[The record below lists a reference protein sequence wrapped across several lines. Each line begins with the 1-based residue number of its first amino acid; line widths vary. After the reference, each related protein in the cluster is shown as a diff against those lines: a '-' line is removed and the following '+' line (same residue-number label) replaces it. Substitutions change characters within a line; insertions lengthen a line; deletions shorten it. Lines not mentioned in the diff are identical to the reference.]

1 MRRRDGMIR
10 DMSREFGLSTPVST
24 SGELSQERL
33 LSFNSAIQNK
43 ETELTAAY
51 QREKTSYE
59 SQEADYQTQLDELN
73 QRKTQLETSCQVNQN
88 TRSENK
94 RKIRD
99 INSKLCEVDG
109 SSGRLDTLNLE
120 IRRTVSCS

>member
-1 MRRRDGMIR
+1 MIR

-59 SQEADYQTQLDELN
+59 SQEADYQSQLDELN

>member
-1 MRRRDGMIR
+1 MIR
-10 DMSREFGLSTPVST
+10 DMSREFGFSTPVST

-43 ETELTAAY
+43 ETELTAVY

-59 SQEADYQTQLDELN
+59 SQEADYQSQLDELN
-73 QRKTQLETSCQVNQN
+73 QRKTQLETSCHVNQN

>member
-24 SGELSQERL
+24 SGDLSQERL

-43 ETELTAAY
+43 ETELTASY

-59 SQEADYQTQLDELN
+59 SQEVDYQSQLDELN
-73 QRKTQLETSCQVNQN
+73 QRKTQLETSCHVNQN

>member
-59 SQEADYQTQLDELN
+59 SQEADYQSQLDELN

>member
-59 SQEADYQTQLDELN
+59 SQEVDYQSQLDELN
-73 QRKTQLETSCQVNQN
+73 QRKTQLETSCHVNQN

>member
-1 MRRRDGMIR
+1 MIR

-59 SQEADYQTQLDELN
+59 SQEADYQSQLDELN
-73 QRKTQLETSCQVNQN
+73 QRKTQLETSCHVNQN

-120 IRRTVSCS
+120 IRRTVSCSQLIHK

>member
-51 QREKTSYE
+51 QREKTSNE
-59 SQEADYQTQLDELN
+59 SQEVDYQSQLDELN
-73 QRKTQLETSCQVNQN
+73 QRKTQLETSCHVNQN